1 MLLMPRLLAQL
12 AVQAP
17 HVTVVVYAAPLWRN
31 VLISST
37 TALSIFCRRYWQV
50 EGVASATSV
59 VEGEFAG
66 PVPRKLRRFLSLTLD
81 SYLARTSWMG
91 VWERRGRVSAEELI

>member
-1 MLLMPRLLAQL
+1 MPRLLAQL

-37 TALSIFCRRYWQV
+37 TALSIFMSALL
-50 EGVASATSV
+50 AS
-59 VEGEFAG
+59 
-66 PVPRKLRRFLSLTLD
+66 
-81 SYLARTSWMG
+81 
-91 VWERRGRVSAEELI
+91 